1 MKEHKNQVLQL
12 LGRLRSDDLYH
23 LLAHY
28 PETGERSTALGSQAA
43 MLYTLLY
50 FVPDT
55 LRQETAFMREVVD
68 KFFCDNWVLPT
79 YMGHVVWLPEAWD
92 SYRAAKAAVTNTTA
106 TAEVRRVAAG
116 HGAKLRQLVPV
127 LRQLLTEGCVTQE
140 SLLDRCRTVHYCT
153 LLYCTLLYCTAGQ
166 RAARAG
172 RHQGEQRHPAV
183 AGAPHPSAQVCVHC
197 PPSLESI
204 LTNTYL

>member
-1 MKEHKNQVLQL
+1 MQL

-68 KFFCDNWVLPT
+68 KFFCDNWVVAT

-140 SLLDRCRTVHYCT
+140 SLLDRCCTVLYIT
-153 LLYCTLLYCTAGQ
+153 VLYSTVLYCTVGQ

-172 RHQGEQRHPAV
+172 RHQGEQRDAAL
-183 AGAPHPSAQVCVHC
+183 AGAPHPAAQVCVC
-197 PPSLESI
+197 VCVSSLVSI
-204 LTNTYL
+204 LLTNIYKDMI

>member
-1 MKEHKNQVLQL
+1 M
-12 LGRLRSDDLYH
+12 GRLRSDDLYH
-23 LLAHY
+23 LLGHY

-68 KFFCDNWVLPT
+68 KFFCDNWVVAT

-106 TAEVRRVAAG
+106 TAEVSSYTVRASKISHSR
-116 HGAKLRQLVPV
+116 KRP
-127 LRQLLTEGCVTQE
+127 LLG
-140 SLLDRCRTVHYCT
+140 
-153 LLYCTLLYCTAGQ
+153 
-166 RAARAG
+166 
-172 RHQGEQRHPAV
+172 
-183 AGAPHPSAQVCVHC
+183 PS
-197 PPSLESI
+197 PG
-204 LTNTYL
+204 

>member
-1 MKEHKNQVLQL
+1 MQL

-140 SLLDRCRTVHYCT
+140 SLLDRYCRIN
-153 LLYCTLLYCTAGQ
+153 L
-166 RAARAG
+166 
-172 RHQGEQRHPAV
+172 
-183 AGAPHPSAQVCVHC
+183 C
-197 PPSLESI
+197 PYASKYWRFKSFI
-204 LTNTYL
+204 LHFISPFTITHLFK